1 MDEVTDA
8 TFADEVLGS
17 DIPVIVEFG
26 APWCRPCKAIEPA
39 LNEIADG
46 AAGRVRLVKL
56 DIDTSLG
63 IPSRY
68 GVLSVPTVILFAGR
82 RGPRDADR
90 PARQEQVRAH
100 LRAVPVGGGLT
111 P

>member
-1 MDEVTDA
+1 MEEVTDA

-17 DIPVIVEFG
+17 EIPVIVEFG

-39 LNEIADG
+39 LTEIADG

-63 IPSRY
+63 TPSRY
-68 GVLSVPTVILFAGR
+68 GVLSVPTVILFAGGEVR
-82 RGPRDADR
+82 ETLIGPQGKSKYERTFA
-90 PARQEQVRAH
+90 P
-100 LRAVPVGGGLT
+100 
-111 P
+111 